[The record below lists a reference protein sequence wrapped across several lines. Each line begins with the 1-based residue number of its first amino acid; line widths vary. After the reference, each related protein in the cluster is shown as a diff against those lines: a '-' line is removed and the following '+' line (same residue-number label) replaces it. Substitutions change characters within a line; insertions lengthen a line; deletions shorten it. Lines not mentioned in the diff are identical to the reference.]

1 VAAPLHTRR
10 LGVESSLPFVTDGL
24 YADTQD
30 ALAGYW
36 IVEGDSFDLAIEI
49 AGRLA
54 GCTAP
59 EHVVAN
65 AYADVRPIVES
76 AAEVSVSDE
85 RR

>member
-1 VAAPLHTRR
+1 MAAPLHIRG
-10 LGVESSLPFVTDGL
+10 LGVQSSLPFVTDGL
-24 YADTQD
+24 YADTQE

-36 IVEGDSFDLAIEI
+36 IVEGDSFDLATEI

-65 AYADVRPIVES
+65 ACADPRPIVES